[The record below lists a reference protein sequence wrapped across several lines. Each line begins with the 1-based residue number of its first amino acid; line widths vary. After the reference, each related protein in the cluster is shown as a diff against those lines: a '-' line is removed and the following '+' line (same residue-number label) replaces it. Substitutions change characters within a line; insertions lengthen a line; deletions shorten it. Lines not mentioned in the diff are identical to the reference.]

1 MTIIKLKN
9 EIFLGKIKQKVDKTS
24 LQLYIIAIKK
34 RGMHEILYKMYMWG
48 KGMTCKTS
56 QK

>member
-9 EIFLGKIKQKVDKTS
+9 EIFLEKMKQKVDKIS
-24 LQLYIIAIKK
+24 LQLYIITIKK

-48 KGMTCKTS
+48 KCITCETS